1 MPEPATRHHSAT
13 PGPTPDPAPA
23 PTSGPTPG
31 PASGPGA
38 GTGGVIRVAS
48 VPAGHVY
55 VRHLSPPG
63 GDRVIRLADPRPG
76 GVPSGSGQ
84 WWPPVM
90 LDPGWV
96 DEHAGTFDV
105 LHLHFGF
112 DAQTP
117 QTLAALVEALRRN
130 GKPLVHTV
138 HDLVNPHHRDEA
150 EHRAQL
156 DVLVPAADRVITL
169 TPGAA
174 REIAARWGRTALVL
188 PHPHV
193 VGAAGLVRPRPV
205 RDTFTVGL
213 HAKSI
218 RANMDPLP
226 VARVLADALS
236 ELPDAVLR
244 VDCHPDIGDPTSHWY
259 APEVLDELREM
270 DRKERL
276 RLYVHD
282 YFDDDALYDYLIN
295 LDVSVLP
302 YRFGTHS
309 GWLEACH
316 DLGTT
321 VVAPSC
327 GFYAEQRPCLGY
339 GHDRNGL
346 DEASL
351 REAVRTAYE
360 ERPLWRADPA
370 DRRAE
375 RLMLAREHEALYA
388 ALL

>member
-1 MPEPATRHHSAT
+1 MPEPVAHRRTANPTPHTSGGGADPRPGGR
-13 PGPTPDPAPA
+13 PGPQ
-23 PTSGPTPG
+23 
-31 PASGPGA
+31 A
-38 GTGGVIRVAS
+38 GTVGTIRVAS

-63 GDRVIRLADPRPG
+63 GDHVVRLPDPRPCG
-76 GVPSGSGQ
+76 APIGSQQ

-90 LDPGWV
+90 LDADWV

-105 LHLHFGF
+105 FHLHFGF

-117 QTLAALVEALRRN
+117 SGLRALLDALRRN

-138 HDLVNPHHRDEA
+138 HDLVNPHHHDES

-156 DVLVPAADRVITL
+156 DVLVPGADRLITL

-174 REIAARWGRTALVL
+174 EEITARWGRTALVL

-193 VGAAGLVRPRPV
+193 VPPPGLIRPRPEHG
-205 RDTFTVGL
+205 TFTVGV
-213 HAKSI
+213 HAKSL

-226 VARVLADALS
+226 VVRVLADTLS

-244 VDCHPDIGDPTSHWY
+244 VDCHPEIDDPSSHFH
-259 APEVLDELREM
+259 APGVLDELREM
-270 DRKERL
+270 DRREQL
-276 RLYVHD
+276 ELSVHH
-282 YFDDDALYDYLIN
+282 YFDDDALWDYLIG

-327 GFYAEQRPCLGY
+327 GFYAQQRPCLSY
-339 GHDRNGL
+339 GHDRRGL
-346 DEASL
+346 DAASL
-351 REAVRTAYE
+351 REAVRAAYE
-360 ERPLWRADPA
+360 ERPTWRADPA

-375 RLMLAREHEALYA
+375 RRRLAGEHEALYA
-388 ALL
+388 DLL

>member
-1 MPEPATRHHSAT
+1 MPEPATRH
-13 PGPTPDPAPA
+13 DPAM
-23 PTSGPTPG
+23 PG
-31 PASGPGA
+31 PASG
-38 GTGGVIRVAS
+38 TGGIIRVAS
-48 VPAGHVY
+48 IPAGHVY

-63 GDRVIRLADPRPG
+63 GDRVIRLADPRPCG
-76 GVPSGSGQ
+76 APSGSGQ

-90 LDPGWV
+90 LDPDWV
-96 DEHAGTFDV
+96 DEHADTFDV

-117 QTLAALVEALRRN
+117 RALEDLVDALRRN
-130 GKPLVHTV
+130 GKPLVQTV
-138 HDLVNPHHRDEA
+138 HDLVNPHHRDED

-156 DVLVPAADRVITL
+156 DVLVPAADRIITL

-193 VGAAGLVRPRPV
+193 VGQAGLVRPRPV

-244 VDCHPDIGDPTSHWY
+244 VDCHPEIDDPARHWY
-259 APEVLDELREM
+259 APGVLDELRGM

-276 RLYVHD
+276 RLHVHD

-321 VVAPSC
+321 VLAPTC
-327 GFYAEQRPCLGY
+327 GFYAEQRPCLSY
-339 GHDRNGL
+339 GHDRGGL

-351 REAVRTAYE
+351 RDAVRTAYE
-360 ERPLWRADPA
+360 ERPVWRADPA

-375 RLMLAREHEALYA
+375 RLLLARAHEALYA
-388 ALL
+388 DLL